1 MRRMITIKDNEF
13 VALGRIKLHERFDF
27 CRIWRMGTGY
37 AKIECEK
44 KGNCWEN
51 SYLKEKISMFGVDY
65 PLNIGR
71 VFIVEIFF

>member
-13 VALGRIKLHERFDF
+13 VTLGRIRLHEQFDF

-44 KGNCWEN
+44 KGDNREK
-51 SYLKEKISMFGVDY
+51 SYLKKKISMFGVDY
-65 PLNIGR
+65 PMNIGR
-71 VFIVEIFF
+71 AFIVRIFF